1 MKKSNILIVVL
12 FIMTS
17 SFKQLE
23 KTNCTIDA
31 ILNSNLLCDKKQ
43 QQNKWNETIFKLK
56 SSLNSKNTNHKKIEI
71 RNDTLQLAEKISVK
85 AKAQYNITKF
95 PLKRL
100 VDVTFSFRELVIYTK
115 RKEVLVKRFQFKK
128 LNTSQLTLFKKIKK
142 QEGNMLKKL
151 FQQLIAINNVA
162 NSSD

>member
-12 FIMTS
+12 FITIS
-17 SFKQLE
+17 SFTQLE
-23 KTNCTIDA
+23 KTNCTIDT
-31 ILNSNLLCDKKQ
+31 ILNSNLLYDKQ

-56 SSLNSKNTNHKKIEI
+56 SLLNSKNTNYKKIEI

-85 AKAQYNITKF
+85 GKEQYNITKL

-100 VDVTFSFRELVIYTK
+100 VDVTFSFKELVVYTK
-115 RKEVLVKRFQFKK
+115 RKEILVKRFQFKK

-142 QEGNMLKKL
+142 EESKELMEL
-151 FQQLIAINNVA
+151 FQKLIKINNVA